1 MSYLVWRVWLW
12 SWSLDEEALAHWRLL
27 HNGRKKYTL
36 TYTSNLKYIKR
47 FIMFEWLRI
56 VLNRHFKYFCKYT
69 FDAPLYYK
77 NILLKSWYPL
87 GVALNHMK

>member
-1 MSYLVWRVWLW
+1 
-12 SWSLDEEALAHWRLL
+12 
-27 HNGRKKYTL
+27 
-36 TYTSNLKYIKR
+36 
-47 FIMFEWLRI
+47 MFEWLRI